1 MAVVMSRC
9 AAVLILGFV
18 VVSGG
23 APAVAASGE
32 RDGHLLELAV
42 AYGDGHLDFASNL
55 VLTERGY
62 ADIPE
67 YSLPYAIALLEL
79 GLSNSRAKAVLQAC
93 IATQDADPKSPTVG
107 QFKDTTLSAEYSPS
121 ATAVAAVL
129 LSRAMS
135 AHGDKLGDDFRAT
148 VRTSVELCARALASL
163 LKQTKDEDESL
174 ALHAAAARTGVAL
187 GDPAPAEAAAAMVRR
202 WLAEIARGGRT
213 WGPSPRADALRML
226 YLQWLWDACSPESR
240 EPVEELLRLCAL
252 DFAQRVPPGAS
263 IPAGAVFRAAPE
275 DYAATAG
282 FAASLIYRDLAGP
295 LPERVPPFA
304 ATLALSSY
312 VPPAGF
318 LHGPEPGFQPYQ
330 VTTRAQRELVP
341 NQTDT
346 YIAPQFTLGS
356 MSGWCLPGT
365 LPLMATFA
373 AEQRR
378 PTARFHIH
386 GAPAH
391 ISSFQFGNLVIC
403 SLNFDRMG
411 VGQRLQAYVRGALGT
426 VHDVEEVFTM
436 GQPWNGEPIA
446 VGARA
451 TVVVKRAGVYVAITL
466 LDGGTADSEADSRRK
481 PGVLEWQGVGED
493 AELTLTVYARQEE
506 YRLRRPADDLKA
518 GMVVQ
523 VWDAAQFPSSADVDN
538 WLARS
543 KISQRESSS
552 TERTY
557 QPRETHPILDR
568 NKPQP
573 KGKSVSRTV
582 SLHTIEYSYLRGRG
596 DTFVL
601 VEDIRNERVVSRT
614 SNGTAIEGQHWWLT
628 PAFSLMPGQSVA
640 EALATPAPAPAP
652 AEPPVQEPAVQP
664 AEQPSDP
671 AQ

>member
-1 MAVVMSRC
+1 MAVVMSRW

-18 VVSGG
+18 VVSYC
-23 APAVAASGE
+23 APAVAAGGE

-42 AYGDGHLDFASNL
+42 AYGDSHLDFASNL

-93 IATQDADPKSPTVG
+93 IATQDVDPKSPTVG
-107 QFKDTTLSAEYSPS
+107 QFRDTTASTEYSPS
-121 ATAVAAVL
+121 ATAIAAVL
-129 LSRAMS
+129 LSRAIS

-148 VRTSVELCARALASL
+148 VRASVELCARALAAL
-163 LKQTKDEDESL
+163 LRQTKDEDESL
-174 ALHAAAARTGVAL
+174 ALHAAAARTGIAL
-187 GDPAPAEAAAAMVRR
+187 GDPAPTEAAVAMVRR

-213 WGPSPRADALRML
+213 WGPSPRADALRLL
-226 YLQWLWDACSPESR
+226 YLQWLWDACSPEAR
-240 EPVEELLRLCAL
+240 APVDELLRLCLL
-252 DFAQRVPPGAS
+252 DFAQRVPPGAG
-263 IPAGAVFRAAPE
+263 IPAGAVFRATPE
-275 DYAATAG
+275 DYTATPG

-295 LPERVPPFA
+295 LPERVTPFA

-312 VPPAGF
+312 VPPAD
-318 LHGPEPGFQPYQ
+318 LVSRPEPAFQPYQ
-330 VTTRAQRELVP
+330 LTTRAQRELVP
-341 NQTDT
+341 DQTDT

-365 LPLMATFA
+365 LPVMATFA
-373 AEQRR
+373 AAQRR
-378 PTARFHIH
+378 PTARFQVH
-386 GAPAH
+386 GTPAH
-391 ISSFQFGNLVIC
+391 VSSLQFGNLVIC

-411 VGQRLQAYVRGALGT
+411 VGQRLQAYVRGALGS
-426 VHDVEEVFTM
+426 VHDIEEVFTM
-436 GQPWNGEPIA
+436 GQMWNGEPIA
-446 VGARA
+446 IGARA
-451 TVVVKRAGVYVAITL
+451 TVVVKRAGVYMAITL
-466 LDGGTADSEADSRRK
+466 LDGGTADSEAGSRRK
-481 PGVLEWQGVGED
+481 PGVLEWDGVGEN

-543 KISQRESSS
+543 KINQRENST

-601 VEDIRNERVVSRT
+601 VEDIRNERVLSRT
-614 SNGTAIEGQHWWLT
+614 ANGVAIGGQQWWLT
-628 PAFSLMPGQSVA
+628 PAFSLMPGQNVA
-640 EALATPAPAPAP
+640 EALAPLTSPQAPVEPTGGEPVGQP
-652 AEPPVQEPAVQP
+652 AEP
-664 AEQPSDP
+664 AETPSE
-671 AQ
+671 